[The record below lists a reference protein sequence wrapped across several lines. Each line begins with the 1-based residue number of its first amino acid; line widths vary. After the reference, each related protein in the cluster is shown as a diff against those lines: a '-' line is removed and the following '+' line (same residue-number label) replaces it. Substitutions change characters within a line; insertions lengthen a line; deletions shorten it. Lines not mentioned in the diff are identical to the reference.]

1 MVLAQAGA
9 TGPRT
14 NHATR
19 SAALNISPPARQ
31 GCQVTATPGRSG
43 ASADPRVTPS
53 GGDYDPAE
61 GKVAG
66 GREQADGRRGRR
78 TNTGACGGSLR
89 AARPKGAAT
98 SPRSWPR
105 IPGVQPP

>member
-1 MVLAQAGA
+1 MVLAWAGA
-9 TGPRT
+9 KGPRT

-19 SAALNISPPARQ
+19 IAALNISPPARQ

-53 GGDYDPAE
+53 GGDYDRAE

-66 GREQADGRRGRR
+66 ARSRRIAGVGAARIRVRVEVRCGPRVRRGPPP
-78 TNTGACGGSLR
+78 
-89 AARPKGAAT
+89 RPAHGPE
-98 SPRSWPR
+98 SPESS
-105 IPGVQPP
+105 